1 MSDVCKILTMYFYPA
16 NLRIDIEDGNV
27 RVSNTETMNTCF
39 NCTLDELKRLADA
52 FMNAADSSK

>member
-1 MSDVCKILTMYFYPA
+1 MYFYPA

-39 NCTLDELKRLADA
+39 DCTLDELERLADA